1 MLLNDSCFLSASIKQ
16 SSGGLKWNH
25 LVRHTKSTNGKIDGL
40 TKWFE
45 SSMLNVVIPRDL
57 HRIWN
62 LRAIKLKSLKAG
74 MVIFKLCWLHFNKL
88 SRSTDYC
95 PLIFDEP
102 LTRMDV
108 NQFKL
113 LLKVICNT
121 STCTADFICTMPATC
136 VERIPEDP
144 ESHYMMINIIF
155 IRISQTLWEYYDSL
169 MSLLMTRADGKIGG
183 SWQISNWIT
192 NLIT

>member
-1 MLLNDSCFLSASIKQ
+1 
-16 SSGGLKWNH
+16 
-25 LVRHTKSTNGKIDGL
+25 
-40 TKWFE
+40 
-45 SSMLNVVIPRDL
+45 
-57 HRIWN
+57 
-62 LRAIKLKSLKAG
+62 

-169 MSLLMTRADGKIGG
+169 VIRNYPQVYPEVMAKARQWLDTWNSLFLISVANSMDSPVCKW
-183 SWQISNWIT
+183 SWRELAAGEDLFKDESSDDKSGWQDRWELANQ
-192 NLIT
+192 